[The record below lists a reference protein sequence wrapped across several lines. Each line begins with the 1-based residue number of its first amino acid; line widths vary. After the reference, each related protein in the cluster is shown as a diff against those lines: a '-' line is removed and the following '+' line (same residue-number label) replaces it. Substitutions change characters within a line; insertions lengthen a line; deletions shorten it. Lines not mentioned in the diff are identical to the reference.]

1 MAREIKLISSMAA
14 KDFLFDIAR
23 QYEGE
28 SGNTV
33 SVATAGGVEVIRRMK
48 AGEATD
54 AVVLSAEQID
64 QLIADGRVVA
74 GSRVDLVKSG
84 VAVAVRKGAARH
96 DISSEAAVKKA
107 VLGSKSIGYSTGP
120 SGVYLERILAQWD
133 PDARVKR
140 VQAPPGV
147 PVGGLV
153 ARGEVELG
161 FQQLSELIHLQG
173 VDVLGPLPA
182 EIQLWTI
189 FSGGVSVTSSQ
200 AQAVRA
206 ALAYMASPAALEAKR
221 RNGLNPA

>member
-28 SGNTV
+28 TGNTV

-147 PVGGLV
+147 PVGSLV